1 MDNDQAGFSSI
12 DEYIAQCP
20 TELQGKLQE
29 LRATIRAAAPQA
41 RERISYRMP
50 AFAVNGDLVFFAVFK
65 NHIGFNP
72 TGSGVEAFK
81 QELSAYKGSKG
92 SVHFPLDQP
101 IPLDLVTRIVKY
113 RLAEDAKKTAPKA
126 KK

>member
-65 NHIGFNP
+65 NHIGFYP

-113 RLAEDAKKTAPKA
+113 RLSEDAKKAAPKA

>member
-1 MDNDQAGFSSI
+1 MEKNTLAPTSI

-20 TELQGKLQE
+20 AELQGRLQE

-50 AFAVNGDLVFFAVFK
+50 AFAVNGDLVYFAVFK
-65 NHIGFNP
+65 NHIGFYP

-81 QELSAYKGSKG
+81 QELSAYKGTKG
-92 SVHFPLDQP
+92 AVHFPLDQP
-101 IPLDLVTRIVKY
+101 IPLDLVTQIVKY
-113 RLAEDAKKTAPKA
+113 RLAEDAKKAAPKV